1 MRETTRALFWRVLL
15 LGQIEKTNSTREENT
30 MKVDDYLK
38 TSGLQSTA
46 SVTFNDLKALEG
58 EAPPAEE
65 PKKEEPAPAPA
76 APAPTA

>member
-1 MRETTRALFWRVLL
+1 
-15 LGQIEKTNSTREENT
+15 